1 MHITSNP
8 PLNRTLP
15 SSRRLA
21 ASWASKIEQTEHMK
35 YCPECA
41 SALEL
46 RHIDGVERKACVSP
60 ECGFVHWDN
69 PVPVVAA
76 LIEYQGKIVLARNSQ
91 WPEGMFSLVTGYLER
106 NETPEE
112 AVVRE
117 VKEELGLDGK
127 VKEFIGCYSFIEK
140 NQIILAHW
148 IVATGELKTGNEI
161 IEAKLLS
168 REELK
173 LWQFGRL
180 ALTSAIAE
188 QWLEK
193 TAPNKALQPTSPLT
207 RRRV

>member
-1 MHITSNP
+1 MRENCTPGSARGKP
-8 PLNRTLP
+8 GNRL
-15 SSRRLA
+15 SCHNGVKNER
-21 ASWASKIEQTEHMK
+21 MK
-35 YCPECA
+35 YCPECS

-46 RHIDGVERKACVSP
+46 KRIDGVERKVCVSL
-60 ECGFVHWDN
+60 ECCFVHWDN

-76 LIEYQGKIVLARNSQ
+76 LIEYQGKIVLARNAQ

-106 NETPEE
+106 NETPED

-127 VKEFIGCYSFIEK
+127 VQEFLGCYSFIEK

-148 IVATGELKTGNEI
+148 VAATGELKTGNEI
-161 IEAKLLS
+161 TEVKHLS
-168 REELK
+168 RDELT

-180 ALTSAIAE
+180 AITSAIVK

-193 TAPNKALQPTSPLT
+193 TTPNKALQPTPPLT

>member
-1 MHITSNP
+1 
-8 PLNRTLP
+8 
-15 SSRRLA
+15 
-21 ASWASKIEQTEHMK
+21 MK

-46 RHIDGVERKACVSP
+46 RHIDGVEREACVSP
-60 ECGFVHWDN
+60 ECGFIHWDN

-76 LIEYQGKIVLARNSQ
+76 FIEYQGKILLARNSQ
-91 WPEGMFSLVTGYLER
+91 WPEGMFSLITGYLEK

-117 VKEELGLDGK
+117 VKEELGLDGQ
-127 VKEFIGCYSFIEK
+127 VQEFLGCYSFIVK

-148 IVATGELKTGNEI
+148 VVATGELTTGNEI
-161 IEAKLLS
+161 IEIRLLS

-180 ALTSAIAE
+180 ALTSAIAKR
-188 QWLEK
+188 WLEK
-193 TAPNKALQPTSPLT
+193 TTPNMAFERDAPKAARPSTL
-207 RRRV
+207 R

>member
-1 MHITSNP
+1 M
-8 PLNRTLP
+8 
-15 SSRRLA
+15 
-21 ASWASKIEQTEHMK
+21 
-35 YCPECA
+35 
-41 SALEL
+41 
-46 RHIDGVERKACVSP
+46 
-60 ECGFVHWDN
+60 HWDN

-76 LIEYQGKIVLARNSQ
+76 LVEYQGKIVLARNSQ
-91 WPEGMFSLVTGYLER
+91 WPDGMFSLVTGYLER

-117 VKEELGLDGK
+117 VKEELGLDSK
-127 VKEFIGCYSFIEK
+127 VQEFIGRYSFIEK

-148 IVATGELKTGNEI
+148 AVATGELKTGNEI
-161 IEAKLLS
+161 TEVKLLS

-180 ALTSAIAE
+180 ALTSAITT

-193 TAPNKALQPTSPLT
+193 MTPNKALQPTSPLT

>member
-1 MHITSNP
+1 
-8 PLNRTLP
+8 
-15 SSRRLA
+15 
-21 ASWASKIEQTEHMK
+21 MK
-35 YCPECA
+35 YCPECGNT
-41 SALEL
+41 LEPK
-46 RHIDGVERKACVSP
+46 RIDGVERKACVSP

-127 VKEFIGCYSFIEK
+127 VQEFLGCYSFNEK

-148 IVATGELKTGNEI
+148 VVATGELKTGNEI
-161 IEAKLLS
+161 SEVKILS
-168 REELK
+168 REELRV
-173 LWQFGRL
+173 WQFGRL
-180 ALTSAIAE
+180 ALTSAIAK

-193 TAPNKALQPTSPLT
+193 TTPNKALQPSPPLT

>member
-1 MHITSNP
+1 
-8 PLNRTLP
+8 
-15 SSRRLA
+15 
-21 ASWASKIEQTEHMK
+21 MK

-46 RHIDGVERKACVSP
+46 RRVDGVERKSCVSP

-76 LIEYQGKIVLARNSQ
+76 FIEYQGKILLARNSQ
-91 WPEGMFSLVTGYLER
+91 WPEGMFSLVTGYLEK
-106 NETPEE
+106 NETLEE

-127 VKEFIGCYSFIEK
+127 TQEF
-140 NQIILAHW
+140 LAHW
-148 IVATGELKTGNEI
+148 VVATGELTTGNEI
-161 IEAKLLS
+161 TEVKLLS
-168 REELK
+168 REELR

-180 ALTSAIAE
+180 ALTSTIAK

-193 TAPNKALQPTSPLT
+193 TTPNMAFERDATKAARPSTS
-207 RRRV
+207 R

>member
-1 MHITSNP
+1 
-8 PLNRTLP
+8 
-15 SSRRLA
+15 
-21 ASWASKIEQTEHMK
+21 MK

-46 RHIDGVERKACVSP
+46 RRIDGVERKVCVSP
-60 ECGFVHWDN
+60 GCGFVHWDN

-76 LIEYQGKIVLARNSQ
+76 LIEYKGKIVLARNAQ
-91 WPEGMFSLVTGYLER
+91 WPDGMFSLVTGYLER
-106 NETPEE
+106 NESPED

-117 VKEELGLDGK
+117 VKEELGLDGT
-127 VKEFIGCYSFIEK
+127 VQEFIGCYSFIEK

-148 IVATGELKTGNEI
+148 LVATGELTTGNEI
-161 IEAKLLS
+161 TEVKLLS

-180 ALTSAIAE
+180 SLTSTIVK

-193 TAPNKALQPTSPLT
+193 TTPIKALQPTSPLT
-207 RRRV
+207 RRGV

>member
-1 MHITSNP
+1 MTSKTWP
-8 PLNRTLP
+8 HRIK
-15 SSRRLA
+15 SERMR
-21 ASWASKIEQTEHMK
+21 MK

-41 SALEL
+41 GVLEP
-46 RHIDGVERKACVSP
+46 RRIDGVERKVCVSQG
-60 ECGFVHWDN
+60 CGFVHWDN

-76 LIEYQGKIVLARNSQ
+76 LVEYQGKVVLARNSQ

-106 NETPEE
+106 NETPED

-127 VKEFIGCYSFIEK
+127 VQEFLGCYSFVEK

-148 IVATGELKTGNEI
+148 VAATGELTTGNEI
-161 IEAKLLS
+161 TEVRLLS

-180 ALTSAIAE
+180 AITSAIAN

-193 TAPNKALQPTSPLT
+193 TMTDKVLQQ
-207 RRRV
+207 RRR